1 MNATLIE
8 NKEKLISICQ
18 NNDIAFM
25 GIFGSFTTGD
35 FRDDSDVDFLVDFS
49 KPKSLLEIVRIERL
63 LSESLG
69 RKADLLTEASL
80 SPYLKDRIKKE
91 TQVFYDEKG

>member
-1 MNATLIE
+1 MNTMLVE
-8 NKEKLISICQ
+8 NKEKLVSICK

-25 GIFGSFTTGD
+25 GIFGSFATGD
-35 FRDDSDVDFLVDFS
+35 FREDSDIDFLVDFL

-80 SPYLKDRIKKE
+80 SPYLKNRIKKE